1 MQLLIRMNMVHFDF
15 ESTDIYMLDF
25 LIDNINSN
33 NFNFKTK

>member
-1 MQLLIRMNMVHFDF
+1 MQLLIRINMVHFDF

>member
-1 MQLLIRMNMVHFDF
+1 MQLLIRMNIVHFDF
-15 ESTDIYMLDF
+15 DTTDIYMLDF

>member
-1 MQLLIRMNMVHFDF
+1 MQLLIRINMVHSDF
-15 ESTDIYMLDF
+15 ESSDIYMLDF